1 VYHEVHIIESS
12 FYKRGCII
20 FENQLGFFGDKKIMP
35 EHYQHL
41 GIFSDWVA
49 AANRQ
54 QPLYPTAAPGLAT
67 RKLIR
72 ETLGFCHTDETPADV
87 QIERE
92 WQKDGLIGQEVS
104 WSVGF
109 GPRTHAYVLKPA
121 NANGVLPGIVALHD
135 HSDFKFYGKEK
146 IADGPDETLP
156 LLNEFRK
163 VPYGG
168 RAYVN
173 ALAREGFVVL
183 VHDVFL
189 WGSRRFPYETMVEMM
204 GNKTASRLET
214 NSEEIERYNTA
225 AYFHEH
231 WVSKYCNVLGTS
243 MAGVVAYDDRIALNY
258 LLSRQDVDSQHIAC
272 IGLSGGGNRAALLSA
287 THESIQAAV
296 IIGLMTTYQAL
307 LDHNMSHTWMLFPFG
322 WARHGDWPDIAAC
335 RAPMPLLVQYDLQDY
350 LFTEA
355 GMKNAHARLQ
365 NHYAS
370 VGKADAYVGQFY
382 PGTHKFDLEMQSA
395 AFDWLK
401 LQLMKL

>member
-1 VYHEVHIIESS
+1 
-12 FYKRGCII
+12 
-20 FENQLGFFGDKKIMP
+20 MT

-49 AANRQ
+49 VANRQ

-67 RKLIR
+67 QKLIR
-72 ETLGFCHTDETPADV
+72 ETLGFCHADESPADV
-87 QIERE
+87 TIERE

-109 GPRTHAYVLKPA
+109 GPRTHAYVFKTA
-121 NANGVLPGIVALHD
+121 DAKGSLPGIVALHD

-163 VPYGG
+163 IPYGG

-189 WGSRRFPYETMVEMM
+189 WGSRRFPYETMLEMM
-204 GNKTASRLET
+204 GNKTSARLEA
-214 NSEEIERYNTA
+214 NSDEVERYNTA

-231 WVSKYCNVLGTS
+231 WVSKYCNILGTS
-243 MAGVVAYDDRIALNY
+243 MAGVVAYEDRIALNY
-258 LLSRQDVDSQHIAC
+258 LLSRPDVDTQKIGC

-287 THESIQAAV
+287 THDSIQAAV
-296 IIGLMTTYQAL
+296 IVGLMTTYEAL

-335 RAPMPLLVQYDLQDY
+335 RAPLPLLVQYDLQDY
-350 LFTEA
+350 LFTEI
-355 GMKNAHARLQ
+355 GMKAAHARLQ
-365 NHYAS
+365 SHYES
-370 VGKADAYVGQFY
+370 VGKPEAYTGQFY
-382 PGTHKFDLEMQSA
+382 PGTHKFDLDMQAA

-401 LQLMKL
+401 KQLKT